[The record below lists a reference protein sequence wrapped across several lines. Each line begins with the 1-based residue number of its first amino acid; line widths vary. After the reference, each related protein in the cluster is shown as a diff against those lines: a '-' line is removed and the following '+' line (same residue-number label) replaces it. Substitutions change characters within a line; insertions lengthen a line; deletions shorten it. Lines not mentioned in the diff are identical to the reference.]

1 MTTWDIINSL
11 LRLALT
17 GLVIYKLSQFREMAN
32 MAERLG
38 LGMMGGGSFLTI
50 GVIIEGHDSPY
61 DGWAATVLTIGM
73 VLLIGGRTWRDM
85 KHQRAN
91 SQMIERAKE
100 WQRGRSR

>member
-1 MTTWDIINSL
+1 MSAWDFINSF
-11 LRLALT
+11 LRLILT

-61 DGWAATVLTIGM
+61 DGWAAGVLTLGM
-73 VLLIGGRTWRDM
+73 VLLIGGRTYRDM

-91 SQMIERAKE
+91 DQMVEQARE
-100 WQRGRSR
+100 WQRGRGR